1 MKKGFTLIEVL
12 AVLVILALL
21 ALVAVPGAM
30 RISGDMKKEL
40 YCKKVNLILN
50 DIKRYGDEH
59 ISSLCSSC
67 YKQFSVKEIVS
78 MGITKREDRDSDRY
92 IKNPFTNLAMD
103 DDKILLYV
111 KNNRAYAYYVPS
123 YSDDEDLLEKECN
136 SQIIDINNV
145 RLCN

>member
-1 MKKGFTLIEVL
+1 
-12 AVLVILALL
+12 
-21 ALVAVPGAM
+21 M
-30 RISGDMKKEL
+30 RISGDMRKEL

-59 ISSLCSSC
+59 ISSLSTSC

-78 MGITKREDRDSDRY
+78 MGITKREDKDSDIY

-103 DDKILLYV
+103 DDKILLYA

-123 YSDDEDLLEKECN
+123 YSDDFDLLENECN
-136 SQIIDINNV
+136 LQIIDINNV

>member
-50 DIKRYGDEH
+50 DIKRYGDG
-59 ISSLCSSC
+59 C
-67 YKQFSVKEIVS
+67 
-78 MGITKREDRDSDRY
+78 RR
-92 IKNPFTNLAMD
+92 KN
-103 DDKILLYV
+103 
-111 KNNRAYAYYVPS
+111 
-123 YSDDEDLLEKECN
+123 
-136 SQIIDINNV
+136 
-145 RLCN
+145 

>member
-40 YCKKVNLILN
+40 YCKKVQLILN

-59 ISSLCSSC
+59 ISSLSNNC
-67 YKQFSVKEIVS
+67 YKQFTVKEIVS
-78 MGITKREDRDSDRY
+78 MGITKREDKDSEFY
-92 IKNPFTNLAMD
+92 IKNPLTNMAMD
-103 DDKILLYV
+103 DDKILLYL
-111 KNNRAYAYYVPS
+111 KNNRAYAYYVPN
-123 YSDDEDLLEKECN
+123 YNDDNDILEKECN
-136 SQIIDINNV
+136 LQIFDINNV
-145 RLCN
+145 RMCN